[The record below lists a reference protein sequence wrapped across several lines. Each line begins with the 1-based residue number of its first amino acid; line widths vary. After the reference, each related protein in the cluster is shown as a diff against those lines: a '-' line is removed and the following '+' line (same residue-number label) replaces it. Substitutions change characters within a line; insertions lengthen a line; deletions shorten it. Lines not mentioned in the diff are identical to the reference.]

1 MSLSI
6 VLHVASL
13 SSMWK
18 VRSRMVVT
26 ITKTINIL
34 LPNNRVIKV
43 ESPELSEEEF
53 QYFIKIML
61 LQKYGLIIPNLE
73 QLESEE

>member
-1 MSLSI
+1 MKLKKI
-6 VLHVASL
+6 R
-13 SSMWK
+13 K
-18 VRSRMVVT
+18 DMVMNVI

-34 LPNNRVIKV
+34 LPDNRAIKV

-61 LQKYGLIIPNLE
+61 LQKYGLIIQNLE
-73 QLESEE
+73 QLESE